1 MAAGPT
7 LNALAS
13 RLLHKLQ
20 VLDRAADADADDL
33 DKALEK
39 LRAAHGVFKS
49 EGLVRWTL
57 EDIPEDVREGYVLM
71 AAALGADDFAC
82 AAPNP
87 AWAQMGMRVVQAYV
101 HIPRSGPRIPVDY

>member
-20 VLDRAADADADDL
+20 ALDREAAAEGADL
-33 DKALEK
+33 EKALEK
-39 LRAAHGVFKS
+39 LVAAHGVFKS

-57 EDIPEDVREGYVLM
+57 EDIPVEVEEGYVLM
-71 AAALGADDFAC
+71 GAALGADDFAA

-87 AWAQMGMRVVQAYV
+87 AWGQMGMRIVQAYV
-101 HIPRSGPRIPVDY
+101 HIPRSGPREVVDY